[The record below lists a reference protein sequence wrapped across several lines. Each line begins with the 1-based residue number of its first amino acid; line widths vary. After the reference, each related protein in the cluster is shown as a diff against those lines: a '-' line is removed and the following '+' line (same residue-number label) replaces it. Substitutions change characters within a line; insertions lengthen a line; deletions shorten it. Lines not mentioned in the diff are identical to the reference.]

1 MLQDV
6 TPCGFVCVIIRIL
19 DQQIRVLV
27 MSPLPKHVQTFGD
40 MDGGYRHE
48 LNIVNS
54 VHNQTSMQW
63 ALLSSFPGIKQSER
77 VADHSLYIV
86 PSL

>member
-1 MLQDV
+1 MWFCVCYNTNIRPADSGFSDV
-6 TPCGFVCVIIRIL
+6 TL
-19 DQQIRVLV
+19 
-27 MSPLPKHVQTFGD
+27 SKHVQTFGD
-40 MDGGYRHE
+40 MDGGCRHE